1 MKDQLIP
8 WKKQA
13 LRQEYRKGDDPFDR
27 LHREINGLFDSY
39 FRGVGPFGRRVAGTA
54 GFELSETD
62 DEIRV
67 KAELPGMDEKEIQ
80 VSVEEDEMLT
90 IRGERRE
97 ERETKKRNY
106 HVSEISYGGYSRTV
120 PLPAPVD
127 AAKAKAKFKHGV
139 LTLTLPKT
147 EQAREARKRIPVTV
161 D

>member
-13 LRQEYRKGDDPFDR
+13 LRHEYRKGDDPFDR
-27 LHREINGLFDSY
+27 LHREIDGLFDSY

-80 VSVEEDEMLT
+80 VSVEEEMLT

-106 HVSEISYGGYSRTV
+106 HVSEISYGSYSRTV

-127 AAKAKAKFKHGV
+127 AEKAKAKFRRGV

-147 EQAREARKRIPVTV
+147 GGAKAERKRIPVRA